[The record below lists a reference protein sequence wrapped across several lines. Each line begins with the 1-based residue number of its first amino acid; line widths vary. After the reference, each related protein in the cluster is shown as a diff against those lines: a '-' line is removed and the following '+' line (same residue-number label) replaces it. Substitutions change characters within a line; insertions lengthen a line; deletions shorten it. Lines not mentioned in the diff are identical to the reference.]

1 MANKKYY
8 VRKFLNKKEGIA
20 FLEITGKCKDKYDDG
35 FEVKIG
41 DCNRYITL
49 VFWADSAE
57 DYKEKQEK
65 FALLVSELV
74 KVNGWLQNHSK
85 YANAD
90 SSNVP
95 D

>member
-41 DCNRYITL
+41 DCSRHITL
-49 VFWADSAE
+49 DFWADNQQ
-57 DYKEKQEK
+57 DYEEKIAK
-65 FALLVSELV
+65 ANLLIHELIRV
-74 KVNGWLQNHSK
+74 KCWMENNSK
-85 YANAD
+85 YANVSD
-90 SSNVP
+90 
-95 D
+95 

>member
-41 DCNRYITL
+41 DCARHITL
-49 VFWADSAE
+49 DFWAE
-57 DYKEKQEK
+57 NQQDYMEK
-65 FALLVSELV
+65 VD
-74 KVNGWLQNHSK
+74 KVNLLINELEKARNWFISYSK
-85 YANAD
+85 YAN
-90 SSNVP
+90 VP